1 MGQKPELRG
10 ASQNA
15 IPYNVGANLKTEMK
29 PKKCQS
35 TLYTENYVLNE
46 CRPPLEIPVYIAKYG
61 IFALFGEFLF
71 YSI

>member
-29 PKKCQS
+29 PKNVKVHCTQK
-35 TLYTENYVLNE
+35 
-46 CRPPLEIPVYIAKYG
+46 IM
-61 IFALFGEFLF
+61 F
-71 YSI
+71 